1 MATTGVYTTETIE
14 AAGDLSAKQY
24 HFGVI
29 NSSGQIAAVGVKGAA
44 ADGVILNNPAAQGR
58 ATTVAKVG
66 RVKVV
71 AAGTITAGANVASDN
86 AGKAIAA
93 GTGDI
98 ILGKALEAAAAN
110 QVITID
116 FIQGGNA
123 SA

>member
-29 NSSGQIAAVGVKGAA
+29 NSSGQIAAVSVAGAA
-44 ADGVILNNPAAQGR
+44 ADGVILNAPAAQGR

-71 AAGTITAGANVASDN
+71 AAGNINAGANVASDN
-86 AGKAIAA
+86 AGKAVTASS
-93 GTGDI
+93 TNI

>member
-14 AAGDLSAKQY
+14 AAGDLSAKKY

-29 NSSGQIAAVGVKGAA
+29 NSSGQIAAVSVAGAA
-44 ADGVILNNPAAQGR
+44 ADGVILDDPAAQGR

-71 AAGTITAGANVASDN
+71 AAGVINAGANVASDN
-86 AGKAIAA
+86 TGKAVAA
-93 GTGDI
+93 ATTNI
-98 ILGKALEAAAAN
+98 ILGKALEAAVAN